1 MLKILI
7 SFWCFLYTTAS
18 LSYSCYFLNQVP
30 EVLFFV
36 FFFFFFKLSQKK
48 KKNPKFLLLL
58 GIFSWIY
65 SEIGNQYALIQQQQ
79 QRRQQQQQQA
89 LIPNFVVGYGS
100 SID

>member
-30 EVLFFV
+30 EV
-36 FFFFFFKLSQKK
+36 FFFNFPKK

-65 SEIGNQYALIQQQQ
+65 SEIGNQYALIQQHQ
-79 QRRQQQQQQA
+79 QRQQQQQA

>member
-1 MLKILI
+1 M
-7 SFWCFLYTTAS
+7 YTTAS

-30 EVLFFV
+30 EV
-36 FFFFFFKLSQKK
+36 FFFFLTFPKKK

-79 QRRQQQQQQA
+79 QWQQQQQQQQA